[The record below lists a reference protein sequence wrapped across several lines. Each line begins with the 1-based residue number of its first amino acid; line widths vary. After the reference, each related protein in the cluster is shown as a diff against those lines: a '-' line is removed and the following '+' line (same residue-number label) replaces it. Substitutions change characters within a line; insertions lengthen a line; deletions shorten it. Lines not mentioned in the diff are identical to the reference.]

1 MVSMRQLARLAGVSP
16 GLVSR
21 VLNHD
26 PTLAVAPATKQR
38 IQALAAQYHCVPGK
52 RGPGKKWINSL
63 CVITAVAE
71 KDEVYDDYFKVIMT
85 GITAAARENGLNVKT
100 IYRLPEGPAMPDIE
114 KYAGII
120 MIGSI
125 TPEAVATI
133 AARNLH
139 VVLIDNQV
147 VSAGYPAVGV
157 DLAAMTREALMVFTP
172 RNVAPIGFIGN
183 TVRGMTLTGKLG
195 VEVAGGRLAEY
206 RRFCQ
211 QTKQPAYNLLGAWDP
226 AFGYRATRQLLTTH
240 PEIKALLI
248 ASDPLALGAL
258 RAVAD
263 LHIRVPVDLEI
274 LSFDDLDYAQYLVPR
289 LSTAKLPTLELG
301 RRAVQLLY
309 QQFTTAQVVP
319 EQITLR
325 GELRMRET
333 TKTVQKKMD

>member
-26 PTLAVAPATKQR
+26 PTLAVAPATRQR
-38 IQALAAQYHCVPGK
+38 IQDLAAQYHYVPGK

-85 GITAAARENGLNVKT
+85 GITIAARENGLNVKT

-114 KYAGII
+114 KYAGIV

-125 TPEAVATI
+125 TPAAIASI
-133 AARNLH
+133 AARNAH

-147 VSAGYPAVGV
+147 VTAGYPAVGV
-157 DLAAMTREALMVFTP
+157 DLAAMARDALMVFTT

-183 TVRGMTLTGKLG
+183 TVRGMTLAGKLDM
-195 VEVAGGRLAEY
+195 EVAGGRLAEY

-211 QTKQPAYNLLGAWDP
+211 QTHQPDYSVLGAWDP
-226 AFGYRATRQLLTTH
+226 AFGYRATRQLLTAH
-240 PEIKALLI
+240 PEIQALLI

-263 LHIRVPVDLEI
+263 LNLRIPAELEV
-274 LSFDDLDYAQYLVPR
+274 LSFDDLDYAQYLIPR
-289 LSTAKLPTLELG
+289 LSTAKLPTQELG

-309 QQFTTAQVVP
+309 QQLTTAQVIP

-333 TKTVQKKMD
+333 TKKA